1 MAHTPRRKGRA
12 VWFCKERLESLGLML
27 ETYGNGVLLRLPA
40 KGVSGGFCVSG
51 RGQLELFDSFG
62 GLCCNQQYECGRA
75 DKVITG

>member
-1 MAHTPRRKGRA
+1 
-12 VWFCKERLESLGLML
+12 ML

-62 GLCCNQQYECGRA
+62 GLCCNHQYECGRA